1 MRQSWD
7 QGSLLKL
14 IDVIGKTGRN
24 WPIHAGKDQIHL
36 ISASV
41 KSSGI
46 PIDNSTAED
55 SYTRSRGN
63 SQNVTRDPHAS
74 LELFAPRAQTVA
86 DPLPPVAAR
95 RASAKPPPRDYRD
108 LFAGNDSDQSPAPPV
123 KAVVEQSPSP
133 AKPAI
138 VAAKAGAGKNYAP
151 SRLFETDESEQA
163 PPPAEKDHSTE
174 HLYRPNPA
182 KYQHFE
188 FADGSDPQDAPKP
201 APPVDEVKRSKHG
214 SQWNFD
220 DFATPHKPIPSKILR
235 NDEVHWGNEEEEVVD
250 SPIKQKHVLKPRKD
264 TQTHIEFQD
273 DGTPR
278 NRVATRTRGASHNT
292 GLGLYKNNVIEED
305 ERGNAGGEDFKRLD
319 TISNVK
325 DRSKDF
331 DPHFS
336 MSDESPAAKPASEH
350 VPEDRAKVIKMMG
363 ASWTSYDESPSQK
376 ENLPGTTSKSNAG
389 ASKDPLGESTNT
401 VSQRNDNL
409 KGITGGDG
417 MGGIKGA
424 GRQWGIGDD
433 SEEEVTPDV
442 SRPSK
447 YKGRNRPTG
456 GDFWDL

>member
-1 MRQSWD
+1 
-7 QGSLLKL
+7 
-14 IDVIGKTGRN
+14 VIGKTGRN

-41 KSSGI
+41 KSSGT

-74 LELFAPRAQTVA
+74 LELFAPRVQTVA

-123 KAVVEQSPSP
+123 KAVVEESPSP

-163 PPPAEKDHSTE
+163 PPPTEKDHSTE

-220 DFATPHKPIPSKILR
+220 DFATGATRKKKSWIAPSSKSTSSNPARIRKPISNFKTMELLEIAWRPGPGVRVTTLVLVFIRTMLLR
-235 NDEVHWGNEEEEVVD
+235 KTNVVMLEARTL
-250 SPIKQKHVLKPRKD
+250 SAWTP
-264 TQTHIEFQD
+264 FQ
-273 DGTPR
+273 
-278 NRVATRTRGASHNT
+278 
-292 GLGLYKNNVIEED
+292 
-305 ERGNAGGEDFKRLD
+305 
-319 TISNVK
+319 
-325 DRSKDF
+325 
-331 DPHFS
+331 
-336 MSDESPAAKPASEH
+336 M
-350 VPEDRAKVIKMMG
+350 
-363 ASWTSYDESPSQK
+363 
-376 ENLPGTTSKSNAG
+376 
-389 ASKDPLGESTNT
+389 
-401 VSQRNDNL
+401 
-409 KGITGGDG
+409 
-417 MGGIKGA
+417 
-424 GRQWGIGDD
+424 
-433 SEEEVTPDV
+433 
-442 SRPSK
+442 
-447 YKGRNRPTG
+447 
-456 GDFWDL
+456 